1 MHITYLHQYFNTPA
15 MPGSTRSYELGR
27 RLVAMGHEVNMVTSF
42 RGANHRMEWFES
54 EEAGMRLHWLPI
66 PYSNRMSHQDRIR
79 AFLRFAYQS
88 ASKAASFK
96 ADVIFAT
103 STPLTIALPAV
114 HAAKRQKVPMVFEV
128 RDLWPEMP
136 IAMGALRN
144 PVLRS
149 AARCLEKWAYRHSA
163 AIVALSPSMKSGIA
177 RSGFPEERI
186 GVIPN
191 GSDNAEFAHN
201 EEAGR
206 KFRGARPWLQNKP
219 LLLYLGTLGKVNG
232 AGYAV
237 DLAVA
242 LQQLK
247 SDIRIL
253 LIGDGVEREMIK
265 DAAVKRGVL
274 GQNLFLEPQ
283 IEKREVLGALSA
295 ATTAANFVID
305 LPEARKNSAN
315 KFFDTL
321 AAGKPIFLNHGGWMH
336 DLVLLHR
343 CGFPMWRKPMSEVA
357 AELHFALHDLAWL
370 AQAGSEARQ
379 LAEKYFDRDILA
391 NQFEQLLVAAT
402 RNKADTA
409 SKIAPGYYC

>member
-1 MHITYLHQYFNTPA
+1 MRITYLHQYFNTPA
-15 MPGSTRSYELGR
+15 MPGGTRSYEFGR
-27 RLVAMGHEVNMVTSF
+27 RLVSMGHEVNMVTSF
-42 RGANHRMEWFES
+42 RGTSYCREWFES
-54 EEAGMRLHWLPI
+54 EEAGMRVHWLPI
-66 PYSNRMSHQDRIR
+66 PYSNRMSHQYRIR
-79 AFLRFAYQS
+79 AFLGFAYLS
-88 ASKAASFK
+88 AFKAASFK

-136 IAMGALRN
+136 IAMGALPN

-149 AARCLEKWAYRHSA
+149 AARYLEKWAYRHSS
-163 AIVALSPSMKSGIA
+163 AIVALSQGIKSGIVK
-177 RSGFPEERI
+177 SGFSDERI

-206 KFRGARPWLQNKP
+206 KFRGSRLWLQDKP
-219 LLLYLGTLGKVNG
+219 LLLYSGTFGKING
-232 AGYAV
+232 ASYAV
-237 DLAVA
+237 DLAVV

-253 LIGDGVEREMIK
+253 LIGDGAEREMIT

-274 GQNLFLEPQ
+274 GKNFFLEPQ
-283 IEKREVLGALSA
+283 ITKKEVLGALSA

-336 DLVLLHR
+336 DLVLLHK
-343 CGFPMWRKPMSEVA
+343 CGFCMWRKPMSEVA
-357 AELHFALHDLAWL
+357 AELHSALHDSAWL
-370 AQAGSEARQ
+370 AQAGAAARK

-391 NQFEQLLVAAT
+391 CQFEQLLVAAT
-402 RNKADTA
+402 RNKAHTA
-409 SKIAPGYYC
+409 SKIAPGHFC